1 MNFVNVKALSSSLEK
16 RLRQIIKGVA
26 GEIDVVS
33 GDIEGFLLVVEL
45 FDMLEEHSGFADTFL
60 PHNADETVGPIDFV
74 VEFPDI
80 VHRGQGEFEAESI
93 V

>member
-16 RLRQIIKGVA
+16 RLRQIIQGMA
-26 GEIDVVS
+26 REIDVVS
-33 GDIEGFLLVVEL
+33 GDIEGFLQVVEL
-45 FDMLEEHSGFADTFL
+45 FDMLEEHGGFAYTFL
-60 PHNADETVGPIDFV
+60 PHDADETVGPIDFV
-74 VEFPDI
+74 MELSDI